1 MYLFSIEG
9 GDGSGKGL
17 ATEIVSEI
25 LQSEFCF
32 TSVDTTA
39 EPRRDHPLGRLAID
53 SVRKQTLTPEEE
65 AGLFAAARRP
75 EELAHPASQLLN
87 FRPVRGPEMPA
98 RYVSLDA

>member
-17 ATEIVSEI
+17 AAEIVSEI

-39 EPRRDHPLGRLAID
+39 EPRRDHAHHRLRKSCLSEIVRLPWD
-53 SVRKQTLTPEEE
+53 SFSTR
-65 AGLFAAARRP
+65 
-75 EELAHPASQLLN
+75 
-87 FRPVRGPEMPA
+87 
-98 RYVSLDA
+98 

>member
-17 ATEIVSEI
+17 AAEIVSEI

-32 TSVDTTA
+32 TSVESTA
-39 EPRRDHPLGRLAID
+39 EPRRDHALGRLAID

-65 AGLFAAARRP
+65 AGL
-75 EELAHPASQLLN
+75 LL
-87 FRPVRGPEMPA
+87 RIGLTILMDLDPTSPSRG
-98 RYVSLDA
+98 